1 MTERLEWTKSE
12 TLTLTVG
19 GENVEQQER
28 PSLLCTYMCAQLCPN
43 LCHPIDCSPA
53 GSSIHG
59 IFQTR
64 ILEQVA
70 ISFSRV
76 NLHLSS
82 LLHRQVGSFYQLSHQ
97 GSPFFASWNENGTTT
112 LEDSLMVSCKT
123 NHRNSY
129 YKI

>member
-12 TLTLTVG
+12 TVTLTVG

-28 PSLLCTYMCAQLCPN
+28 PSLLCKYTCAQLCPN

-64 ILEQVA
+64 ILEQVS

-76 NLHLSS
+76 NLHLFS
-82 LLHRQVGSFYQLSHQ
+82 LLHQQVDSFYQLSHQ
-97 GSPFFASWNENGTTT
+97 GSPFFAS
-112 LEDSLMVSCKT
+112 
-123 NHRNSY
+123 
-129 YKI
+129 